1 MTMDPS
7 AAAPT
12 NAAGPAPVP
21 GPVPVPVVTVS
32 PRPRSGRLLNLLLI
46 SAAIVAVGGVA
57 FAVGRVTAP
66 ASTLPRFG
74 AFTNGG
80 TGVRPNGS
88 FTPGAGGPGA
98 FGRGGGL
105 SLDGTVKAVSAESL
119 TLTLADGQ
127 EMTFK
132 LDATTTYQQATTAT
146 ATDVAVGDSVS
157 VKVTGGGR
165 ALGGGGGTAADL
177 TASDVTVAR

>member
-21 GPVPVPVVTVS
+21 GPVPVVTVS

-46 SAAIVAVGGVA
+46 GAAIVAVGGVA
-57 FAVGRVTAP
+57 FAVGRATAP

-157 VKVTGGGR
+157 VKVTER
-165 ALGGGGGTAADL
+165 LF
-177 TASDVTVAR
+177 SSTV